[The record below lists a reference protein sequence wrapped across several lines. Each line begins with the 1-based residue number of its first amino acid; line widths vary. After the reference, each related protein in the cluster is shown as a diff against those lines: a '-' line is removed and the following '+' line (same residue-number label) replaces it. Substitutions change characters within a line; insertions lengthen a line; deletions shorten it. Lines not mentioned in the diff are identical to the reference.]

1 MPLVSSC
8 CCPCHVEWKH
18 GEVTSDHLR
27 SSSREE
33 IRWLD
38 IDSDLNSK
46 GTKRKTV
53 FLADTG
59 FKLT

>member
-8 CCPCHVEWKH
+8 CCPRHVEWKH

-27 SSSREE
+27 SSFREE

-46 GTKRKTV
+46 GRKRKTV